1 MRLLFKSCLAALL
14 AFGATTLGNAQTLVE
29 KADKQYELHA
39 YRLATQS
46 YETLLSRGSDE
57 WNATTRL
64 ADCYVHL
71 NEPDKA
77 AAQYARL
84 VREGQAKE
92 ADFLQFGRTLM
103 MLGRYDEAAA
113 QFSIFQ
119 KTNLTTGSHFLKACK
134 FAAENDNNAPEF
146 KVEALAKVNTAAADF
161 GATILKDQL
170 IWSSSRTDLKR
181 GVNNNGVRS
190 ELSGGVSNQ
199 LFTAPIEGV
208 SNTPF
213 KVYLLKSDFKNVFNE
228 SQPSFSADGKT
239 VAFMRNNFADGERFM
254 SASGLEMSVYTAT
267 VDDGGNWNDIKA
279 FPFNNGATGF
289 PALSADG
296 LTLYVASVR
305 AGGQGGFDLYSCQKR
320 GSSWGEPRNLG
331 GQINTSGDEIT
342 PFVDGKTLYFS
353 SNWHI
358 GFGGFDVFK
367 TEGVTGEVVNL
378 GVGINSSNDDLG
390 FVYAPSVATGF
401 LTSNRL
407 GGNGKYDI
415 YRFSSTVERVNI
427 VILDDNK
434 RPVGDAQA
442 TVVAGNAANLTAQRG
457 GNFLANLGDKKPLTI
472 LIKKEGYKSVSQ
484 KIDPQF
490 VANQRVMEIQLERN
504 VPTQMSTTAMPEY
517 SAMVTDGS
525 SGEPLEGVLVRLVN
539 QTTDV
544 ETSKTTDV
552 KGRFRFPMTPDAQ
565 LLLTFSKE
573 GFVITQKAV
582 KASDLKTKYLGEIAL
597 KPSAVTDKTALS
609 EEKIK
614 TQTPPANNV
623 PVSYGTQAMPKQ
635 RLPNV
640 PAVPTKPTPSV
651 SEPDG
656 EAPTVTKSAPAFAV
670 QVAVSTSKDV
680 LNLTKFND
688 LKKIGNIYVVP
699 EEGKQKIRL
708 GVFKTRIEADSAVKA
723 ITAMNYVGIFVVSEK
738 NAAAVAE
745 NLIKALPKP
754 ISAPV
759 KPTPTQIIAPVKPTP
774 AVAPVKPT
782 PKDVP
787 SQYSTV
793 ALPPKK
799 TEEPVRQK
807 VEPKPEPKVE
817 DKTFKVKIAAMKKP
831 EWFND
836 SKVSTLWKIEK
847 IKEGEFTVFVMDGFK
862 TLEQAKEMKKKVQA
876 SGYKDAKVVVR
887 EGDKLKVID

>member
-1 MRLLFKSCLAALL
+1 MRLLLKSCLVALF
-14 AFGATTLGNAQTLVE
+14 AFGATTFGNAQTLVE

-39 YRLATQS
+39 YRLASQS

-77 AAQYARL
+77 AAQFARL
-84 VREGQAKE
+84 VREGRAKD

-119 KTNLTTGSHFLKACK
+119 KTNLTAGSHFLKACK
-134 FAAENDNNAPEF
+134 FAAENDNNTPEF
-146 KVEALAKVNTAAADF
+146 KVEALAKVNTGAADF
-161 GATILKDQL
+161 GATILKDQI

-181 GVNNNGVRS
+181 STSNNGVRA
-190 ELSGGVSNQ
+190 ELSGGASNQ
-199 LFTAPIEGV
+199 LFAAPIEGV
-208 SNTPF
+208 SNAPF
-213 KVYLLKSDFKNVFNE
+213 KVRFLKNDFKNVFNE
-228 SQPSFSADGKT
+228 SQSSFSADGKT

-267 VDDGGNWNDIKA
+267 VDDEGNWNDVKA

-296 LTLYVASVR
+296 LTLYVASIR

-320 GSSWGEPRNLG
+320 GTSWGEPRNLG

-353 SNWHI
+353 SDWHI

-378 GVGINSSNDDLG
+378 GIGINSSNDDLG
-390 FVYAPSVATGF
+390 FVYAPSVSTGF
-401 LTSNRL
+401 LTSNRF

-434 RPVGDAQA
+434 RPVGDAQV
-442 TVVAGNAANLTAQRG
+442 TVVAGNVANLTAQRG

-504 VPTQMSTTAMPEY
+504 IPTQMSTTAMPEY

-525 SGEPLEGVLVRLVN
+525 SGEPLEGVLVRIIN
-539 QTTDV
+539 QTTQA
-544 ETSKTTDV
+544 ETEKTTDV
-552 KGRFRFPMTPDAQ
+552 KGRFRFSMTSDAQ

-573 GFVITQKAV
+573 GFVIGQKIV
-582 KASDLKTKYLGEIAL
+582 KAGDLKTKYLGEIAL
-597 KPSAVTDKTALS
+597 KPSAVTDKIALP
-609 EEKIK
+609 EEKVK
-614 TQTPPANNV
+614 TQTPSANNV

-656 EAPTVTKSAPAFAV
+656 ESPTATKGEPAFAV
-670 QVAVSTSKDV
+670 QVAVSTSNAV

-708 GVFKTRIEADSAVKA
+708 GVFKTRVEADSAVKA
-723 ITAMNYVGIFVVSEK
+723 ITAMNYAGVFVISEK

-754 ISAPV
+754 VPTPV
-759 KPTPTQIIAPVKPTP
+759 KPTQ

-799 TEEPVRQK
+799 VEEPVK
-807 VEPKPEPKVE
+807 PKAEPKPEPKVE
-817 DKTFKVKIAAMKKP
+817 DKTFKVRIAAMKKP
-831 EWFND
+831 EWFDD
-836 SKVSTLWKIEK
+836 SKVSMLWKIEK
-847 IKEGEFTVFVMDGFK
+847 IKEGAFTVFVMDGFK
-862 TLEQAKEMKKKVQA
+862 TLEQAKDMKKKVQT
-876 SGYKDAKVVVR
+876 SGYKDAKVVIR
-887 EGDKLKVID
+887 DGEKLKVVD

>member
-14 AFGATTLGNAQTLVE
+14 AFGATNFGYTQTLVE

-39 YRLATQS
+39 YRLAAQS

-57 WNATTRL
+57 WNATARL

-77 AAQYARL
+77 AAQYARM
-84 VREGQAKE
+84 VREGRAKD

-103 MLGRYDEAAA
+103 MLGRYDEAAT

-119 KTNLTTGSHFLKACK
+119 KSNLTAGNHFLKACK
-134 FAAENDNNAPEF
+134 FAAQNDDNKPDF
-146 KVEALAKVNTAAADF
+146 KVEAVAKVNTNAADF
-161 GATILKDQL
+161 GATIFKDQL

-181 GVNNNGVRS
+181 ANNNNGVRT

-213 KVYLLKSDFKNVFNE
+213 KVYFYKNDFKNVFNE

-267 VDDGGNWNDIKA
+267 VDEDGNWNDVKA
-279 FPFNNGATGF
+279 YPYNNGATGF

-305 AGGQGGFDLYSCQKR
+305 AGGQGGFDLYSSQKR
-320 GSSWGEPRNLG
+320 GNSWGEPRNLG
-331 GQINTSGDEIT
+331 GTINTTGDEIT

-353 SNWHI
+353 SDWHI

-367 TEGVTGEVVNL
+367 TEGVTGEVVNM
-378 GVGINSSNDDLG
+378 GIGINSSNDDVS
-390 FVYAPSVATGF
+390 FVYTPSVSTGF
-401 LTSNRL
+401 FTSNRF

-415 YRFSSTVERVNI
+415 YRVAMTGGEQVNV

-434 RPVGDAQA
+434 RPVGDAQV
-442 TVVAGNAANLTAQRG
+442 TVTSGNSANLIAQRG
-457 GNFLANLGDKKPLTI
+457 GNFLANLNDKKPLTI
-472 LIKKEGYKSVSQ
+472 QIKKEGYKPITQ
-484 KIDPQF
+484 KIEPQF
-490 VANQRVMEIQLERN
+490 VAGQRVMEIQLERN

-525 SGEPLEGVLVRLVN
+525 SGEPLEGVLVRLTN
-539 QTTDV
+539 QETDV
-544 ETSKTTDV
+544 QIEKLTDV
-552 KGRFRFPMTPDAQ
+552 KGRFRFTMTPNAQ

-573 GFVITQKAV
+573 GFVIGQRMV
-582 KASDLKTKYLGEIAL
+582 KTGDLKTKYLGEIAL
-597 KPSAVTDKTALS
+597 KPSAVTDKIALP
-609 EEKIK
+609 EEKKKAEI
-614 TQTPPANNV
+614 PAPIASTNREV
-623 PVSYGTQAMPKQ
+623 PGSYGTVAMPKRKQ
-635 RLPNV
+635 
-640 PAVPTKPTPSV
+640 TPSV
-651 SEPDG
+651 VEPVSETQATKG
-656 EAPTVTKSAPAFAV
+656 EPSFAV
-670 QVAVSTSKDV
+670 QVAVSTSKEV
-680 LNLTKFND
+680 LNLSKFNN
-688 LKKIGNIYVVP
+688 LKKLGNIYVVP

-708 GVFKTRIEADSAVKA
+708 GVFRTRAEADEA
-723 ITAMNYVGIFVVSEK
+723 ITEVLAANYTGVFVVTEK
-738 NAAAVAE
+738 NPAAVAE
-745 NLIKALPKP
+745 NLVKPLPKP
-754 ISAPV
+754 IKTDVPAPTPTTTATPV
-759 KPTPTQIIAPVKPTP
+759 KPTAPKTVP
-774 AVAPVKPT
+774 A
-782 PKDVP
+782 
-787 SQYSTV
+787 QYSTV

-799 TEEPVRQK
+799 VEEPVKPK
-807 VEPKPEPKVE
+807 VEPVKPKEE

-836 SKVSTLWKIEK
+836 SKVGTLWKIEK
-847 IKEGEFTVFVMDGFK
+847 LKEGEFTVFVMDGFK
-862 TLEQAKEMKKKVQA
+862 TLEQAKDMKKKVQA
-876 SGYKDAKVVVR
+876 SGYADAKVVVR
-887 EGDKLKVID
+887 DGEKLKVVD

>member
-1 MRLLFKSCLAALL
+1 MRLLFKSCLAAFL
-14 AFGATTLGNAQTLVE
+14 AFGATTFGNAQTLVE

-39 YRLATQS
+39 YRLAAQS

-84 VREGQAKE
+84 VREGRAKD

-113 QFSIFQ
+113 QFSIYQ
-119 KTNLTTGSHFLKACK
+119 KTNLTAGSHFLKACK
-134 FAAENDNNAPEF
+134 FAAENDNNTPEF
-146 KVEALAKVNTAAADF
+146 KVEALAKVNTNAADF
-161 GATILKDQL
+161 GATILKDQI

-181 GVNNNGVRS
+181 ATNNNGVRT

-199 LFTAPIEGV
+199 LFTAPIEGI

-213 KVYLLKSDFKNVFNE
+213 KVYFFKNDFKNVFNE

-267 VDDGGNWNDIKA
+267 VDDEGNWNDVNA
-279 FPFNNGATGF
+279 FPYNNGATGF

-296 LTLYVASVR
+296 LTLYVASIR

-320 GSSWGEPRNLG
+320 GTSWGEPRNLG

-353 SNWHI
+353 SDWHI

-367 TEGVTGEVVNL
+367 TEGMTGEVVNL
-378 GVGINSSNDDLG
+378 GIGINSSNDDLS
-390 FVYAPSVATGF
+390 FVYAPSVSTGF
-401 LTSNRL
+401 LTSNRF

-434 RPVGDAQA
+434 RPVGDAQV
-442 TVVAGNAANLTAQRG
+442 TVVAGNPDNLLAQRG
-457 GNFLANLGDKKPLTI
+457 GNFLANLSDKKPLTI
-472 LIKKEGYKSVSQ
+472 LIKKEGYKSMSQ
-484 KIDPQF
+484 KIEPQF
-490 VANQRVMEIQLERN
+490 VANQRVMEIQLERS
-504 VPTQMSTTAMPEY
+504 VPTQMSTNALPEY
-517 SAMVTDGS
+517 SAMLTDGS

-539 QTTDV
+539 QTTAA
-544 ETSKTTDV
+544 ETEKMTDV
-552 KGRFRFPMTPDAQ
+552 KGRFRFSMTPDAQ
-565 LLLTFSKE
+565 LVLTFSKE
-573 GFVITQKAV
+573 GFVIAQKAV
-582 KASDLKTKYLGEIAL
+582 KAGDLKTKYLGEIAL
-597 KPSAVTDKTALS
+597 KPSAVTDKIALP
-609 EEKIK
+609 EEKDK
-614 TQTPPANNV
+614 AKVQTATASNV
-623 PVSYGTQAMPKQ
+623 PVSYGMQAMPKQ

-640 PAVPTKPTPSV
+640 PAVPTRPTPSV

-656 EAPTVTKSAPAFAV
+656 ESPTATKGEPAFAV
-670 QVAVSTSKDV
+670 QVAVSTSKGV
-680 LNLTKFND
+680 LSLTKFND

-708 GVFKTRIEADSAVKA
+708 GVFRTRVEADSAVKA
-723 ITAMNYVGIFVVSEK
+723 ITALNYVGVFVISEK

-754 ISAPV
+754 IPAPV
-759 KPTPTQIIAPVKPTP
+759 KPTQAVPAPVKPPTP
-774 AVAPVKPT
+774 PVAPVKPT

-787 SQYSTV
+787 NQYSTV

-799 TEEPVRQK
+799 AEEPAK
-807 VEPKPEPKVE
+807 PKVE

-831 EWFND
+831 EWFDD

-847 IKEGEFTVFVMDGFK
+847 VKEGAFTVFVMDGFK

-887 EGDKLKVID
+887 DGEKLKVVD